1 MTLRKWTNRTG
12 RALAALGLATV
23 ALLLAA
29 CSAGGGS
36 PVTGSAGGTARGR
49 PADRLR
55 RPRQPRPHR

>member
-29 CSAGGGS
+29 CSVS
-36 PVTGSAGGTARGR
+36 EIGR
-49 PADRLR
+49 A
-55 RPRQPRPHR
+55 HV